1 MLDTVRKFPE
11 QAEEALKLKMDF
23 EFGRI
28 KNVVVAGMGG
38 SAISGEIIKHFS
50 RIPFFVIRDYEIPS
64 FIDEDTLF
72 IAISYSGNTEETI
85 SCFEKARKKCK
96 TLVITSG
103 GKLSEMA
110 ENKIIIPSGMQPRAA
125 IAYLLFPLAKFLSE
139 KKILYKPN
147 IEDAIYLIKSNRK
160 QIEKIAE
167 EIAQEIEGIPLIYG
181 YGFASAIARRWRQ
194 QLNENAKMPSFSFS
208 LPECNHNELEAWER
222 KMGDFTCIFLRN
234 KNEGEK
240 IKKRFDFMKKIYG
253 DKAKVIEVFS
263 MGRNDFSRA
272 VSLIYT
278 GDLMSVYK
286 SIIDRIDAEP
296 VNLISKLKEELTQH
310 SRSSSQGFP
319 SERVRSSR

>member
-1 MLDTVRKFPE
+1 MLETVKKFPE
-11 QAEEALKLKMDF
+11 QAEESLKLKADF
-23 EFGRI
+23 EFGEI

-50 RIPFFVIRDYEIPS
+50 KIPFFVIRDYEIPP
-64 FIDEDTLF
+64 FINENTLF
-72 IAISYSGNTEETI
+72 IAISYSGNTEETL

-96 TLVITSG
+96 TLAITSG
-103 GKLSEMA
+103 GKLSEKA

-125 IAYLLFPLAKFLSE
+125 IAYLLFPMAKLLSE
-139 KKILYKPN
+139 KRILHEIN
-147 IEDAIYLIKSNRK
+147 IEDTVYSIKTNRK
-160 QIEKIAE
+160 QIEKVAE
-167 EIAQEIEGIPLIYG
+167 EIAHELEGIPLIYG
-181 YGFASAIARRWRQ
+181 YGFLSAIAKRWRQ

-222 KMGDFTCIFLRN
+222 KMGNFTCIFLRN
-234 KNEGEK
+234 KHESER
-240 IKKRFDFMKKIYG
+240 IRSRFDFMKKIYKE
-253 DKAKVIEVFS
+253 KAKVIEVFS
-263 MGRNDFSRA
+263 IGRDDFSRA

-286 SIIDRIDAEP
+286 SIIDGIDAEP